1 MSKPPVTKNQKLTLT
16 ISDLTYQGMGV
27 GKVDHYPL
35 FIEDALPDEV
45 VDITVMKAS
54 KNYGFAKVINRH
66 NDSPLR
72 TAGINKTY
80 TQTGIAPLQHLKY
93 DAQLSFKRN
102 QVVELLKKS
111 HLEKIEV
118 APVLGMDEP
127 VHYRNKAQVPVRMV
141 KNQLETGFFKKNS
154 HNFVPME
161 DYLIQDE
168 RIDEVIKSVRNI
180 LRKYMISAYDEKTHK
195 GVVRH
200 IIVRR
205 GYYSHEVMVVLV
217 TRAKK
222 IPESDEVVDEI
233 LKSCPD
239 VRTVVQNVNQEKT
252 NVILGKTEKILAGD
266 GRITDSLNGINFEI
280 SAHSFYQVNSIQTE
294 KIYQKVVEAAEL
306 TGKETVI
313 DAYCGIGTI
322 SLNLAQKAAKV
333 YGVEIVPEAIADAKK
348 NATVNDINNTTFE
361 VGTASEWMSKW
372 SEDGIKPD
380 VVVFDP
386 PRKGLEPEVI
396 NSTVKL
402 SPEKIVYVSC
412 NPATL
417 VRDIQL
423 FTEQGYQVVK
433 PIQPVD
439 QFPMTTHIES
449 VTVLKRVAGK

>member
-27 GKVDHYPL
+27 GKVEHYPL

-72 TAGINKTY
+72 TSGINKTY

-93 DAQLSFKRN
+93 DAQLDFKRN

-111 HLEKIEV
+111 HLEEVEV

-127 VHYRNKAQVPVRMV
+127 VHYRNKAQVPVRTV
-141 KNQLETGFFKKNS
+141 RGQLETGFFKKNS

-161 DYLIQDE
+161 DYLIQDK
-168 RIDEVIKSVRNI
+168 RIDEVIKAVRDI
-180 LRKYMISAYDEKTHK
+180 LRKFMISAYDEKTHK

-200 IIVRR
+200 VIVRR

-222 IPESDEVVDEI
+222 IPESDMIVDEI
-233 LKSCPD
+233 MKTCPD
-239 VRTVVQNVNQEKT
+239 VRTVVQNINQEKT

-266 GRITDSLNGINFEI
+266 GRINDSLNSINFEI
-280 SAHSFYQVNSIQTE
+280 SAHSFYQVNAVQTE
-294 KIYQKVVEAAEL
+294 KIYQKVVTDAEL

-333 YGVEIVPEAIADAKK
+333 YGVEIIPEAIEDAKK
-348 NATVNDINNTTFE
+348 NATVNNINNTTFE
-361 VGTASEWMSKW
+361 VGTASDWMAKW
-372 SEDGIKPD
+372 SEEGIKPD

-396 NSTVKL
+396 TSTVKL
-402 SPEKIVYVSC
+402 SPAKIVYVSC

-423 FTEQGYQVVK
+423 FTEQGYQVAK

-449 VTVLKRVAGK
+449 VTVLTRTENK

>member
-1 MSKPPVTKNQKLTLT
+1 MSKPPVTKNQKLMLT

-111 HLEKIEV
+111 HLEEIEV

-222 IPESDEVVDEI
+222 IPESDEIVDEI
-233 LKSCPD
+233 LKACPD

-322 SLNLAQKAAKV
+322 SLNLAQKAEKV

-423 FTEQGYQVVK
+423 FTELGYQVVK

>member
-111 HLEKIEV
+111 HLEEIEV

-205 GYYSHEVMVVLV
+205 GHYSHEVMVVLV

-233 LKSCPD
+233 LKACPD

-266 GRITDSLNGINFEI
+266 GHITDSLNGINFEI

-439 QFPMTTHIES
+439 QFPMTTHVE
-449 VTVLKRVAGK
+449 TVVLMSRVDK

>member
-27 GKVDHYPL
+27 GKVEHYPL

-72 TAGINKTY
+72 TSGINKTY

-93 DAQLSFKRN
+93 DAQLDFKRN

-111 HLEKIEV
+111 HLEEVEV

-127 VHYRNKAQVPVRMV
+127 VHYRNKAQVPVRTV
-141 KNQLETGFFKKNS
+141 RGQLETGFFKKNS

-161 DYLIQDE
+161 DYLIQDK
-168 RIDEVIKSVRNI
+168 RIDEVIKAVRDI
-180 LRKYMISAYDEKTHK
+180 LRKFMISAYDEKTHK

-200 IIVRR
+200 VIVRR

-222 IPESDEVVDEI
+222 IPESDMIVDEI
-233 LKSCPD
+233 MKTCPD
-239 VRTVVQNVNQEKT
+239 VRTVVQNINQEKT

-266 GRITDSLNGINFEI
+266 GRINDSLNGINFEI
-280 SAHSFYQVNSIQTE
+280 SAHSFYQVNAVQTE
-294 KIYQKVVEAAEL
+294 KIYQKVVVDAEL

-333 YGVEIVPEAIADAKK
+333 YGVEIIPEAIEDAKK
-348 NATVNDINNTTFE
+348 NATVNNINNTTFE
-361 VGTASEWMSKW
+361 VGTASDWMAKW
-372 SEDGIKPD
+372 SEEGIKPD

-396 NSTVKL
+396 TSTVKL

-423 FTEQGYQVVK
+423 FTEQGYQVAK

-439 QFPMTTHIES
+439 QFPMTTHIE
-449 VTVLKRVAGK
+449 TITLLQRH

>member
-66 NDSPLR
+66 SDSPLR

-111 HLEKIEV
+111 HLEEIEV

-222 IPESDEVVDEI
+222 IPESDEIVDEI
-233 LKSCPD
+233 LKACPD

-348 NATVNDINNTTFE
+348 NATVNDINNATFE

>member
-111 HLEKIEV
+111 HLEEIEV

-233 LKSCPD
+233 LKACPD

-449 VTVLKRVAGK
+449 VTVLKRVAVK

>member
-27 GKVDHYPL
+27 GKVEHYPL

-45 VDITVMKAS
+45 VDITVIKAS

-72 TAGINKTY
+72 TDGINKTY

-93 DAQLSFKRN
+93 DAQLEFKRN

-111 HLEKIEV
+111 HLEEIAV
-118 APVLGMDEP
+118 ADVLGMDEP
-127 VHYRNKAQVPVRMV
+127 AHYRNKAQVPVRMV

-154 HNFVPME
+154 HTFVPME

-168 RIDEVIKSVRNI
+168 RIDEVIKAVRDI
-180 LRKYMISAYDEKTHK
+180 LRKYLISAYDEKAHK

-205 GYYSHEVMVVLV
+205 GHYSHEVMVVLV

-233 LKSCPD
+233 LKACPD
-239 VRTVVQNVNQEKT
+239 VKTIVQNVNQEKT
-252 NVILGKTEKILAGD
+252 NVILGKTEKILAGT
-266 GRITDSLNGINFEI
+266 GHITDSLNGINFEI

-294 KIYQKVVEAAEL
+294 KIYQKVVEAAGL

-333 YGVEIVPEAIADAKK
+333 YGVEIIPEAIEDAKK
-348 NATVNDINNTTFE
+348 NAAVNKIGNAVFE
-361 VGTASEWMSKW
+361 VGTASEWMTKW
-372 SEDGIKPD
+372 AEDGVKPD

-396 NSTVKL
+396 NSTVEL

-423 FTEQGYQVVK
+423 FTEQGYEVTQ

-439 QFPMTTHIES
+439 QFPMTVHIES
-449 VTVLKRVAGK
+449 VTVMERKKA

>member
-111 HLEKIEV
+111 HLEEIEV

-222 IPESDEVVDEI
+222 IPESDEIVDEI
-233 LKSCPD
+233 LKACPD
-239 VRTVVQNVNQEKT
+239 VRTIVQNVNQEKT

-322 SLNLAQKAAKV
+322 SLNLAQKAEKV

-396 NSTVKL
+396 SSTVKL

>member
-111 HLEKIEV
+111 HLEEIEV

-222 IPESDEVVDEI
+222 IPESDEIVDEI
-233 LKSCPD
+233 LKACPD

-322 SLNLAQKAAKV
+322 SLNLAQKAEKV

>member
-111 HLEKIEV
+111 HLEEIEV

-205 GYYSHEVMVVLV
+205 GHYSHEVMVVLV

-233 LKSCPD
+233 LKACPD

-266 GRITDSLNGINFEI
+266 GHITDSLNGINFEI

-439 QFPMTTHIES
+439 QFPMTT
-449 VTVLKRVAGK
+449 

>member
-111 HLEKIEV
+111 HLEEIEV

-449 VTVLKRVAGK
+449 VTVLKRVAVK